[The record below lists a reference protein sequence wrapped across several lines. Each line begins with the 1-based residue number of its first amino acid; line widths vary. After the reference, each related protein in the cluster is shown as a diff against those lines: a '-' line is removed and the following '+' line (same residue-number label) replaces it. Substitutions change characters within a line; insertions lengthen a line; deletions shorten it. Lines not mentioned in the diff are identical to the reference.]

1 MRTRIEAV
9 LNNKDAKAQDYFEL
23 VNIYEYSQVT
33 LQKDGESI
41 LSMGINEVNTW
52 SDKTFDFRDKCTSTR
67 FTVEASNIIS
77 ITGRMLDN
85 EDTFLIEAS
94 LKDGSKLAVVIYHV
108 DTNEKLESKESY
120 CETDVYSLY
129 DYLNQPSHTPMMA
142 IIRDSFGMEIKLNK
156 IRYIALDKETEG
168 TFTLWITDEDDLSIS
183 FPLIDDSCNEIYIRE
198 SEVADTI
205 LIRPYGQPFMEVSIL
220 VARESSKKRNKKE
233 NSK

>member
-52 SDKTFDFRDKCTSTR
+52 SDKTFDFREKCTSTR
-67 FTVEASNIIS
+67 FTVEESNIIS

-85 EDTFLIEAS
+85 EDTFLIEAD
-94 LKDGSKLAVVIYHV
+94 LKDGSKLAVIIYHV
-108 DTNEKLESKESY
+108 DTNEKREVSESY
-120 CETDVYSLY
+120 YESDVFSLM
-129 DYLNQPSHTPMMA
+129 DYLNEEDHKVMMA
-142 IIRDSFGMEIKLNK
+142 IIHDSFGLEIKINSVRNCTLT
-156 IRYIALDKETEG
+156 ETEEAFEMQID
-168 TFTLWITDEDDLSIS
+168 TMT
-183 FPLIDDSCNEIYIRE
+183 FPLMDDSCNEIYIKE
-198 SEVADTI
+198 GSVTDTI
-205 LIRPYGQPFMEVSIL
+205 LIRPYGQPFLEISIL
-220 VARESSKKRNKKE
+220 VSKE